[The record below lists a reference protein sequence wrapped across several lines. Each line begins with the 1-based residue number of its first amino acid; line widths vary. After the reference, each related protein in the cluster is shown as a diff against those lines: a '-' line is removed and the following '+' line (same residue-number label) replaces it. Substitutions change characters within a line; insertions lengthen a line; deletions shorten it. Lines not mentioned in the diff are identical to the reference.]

1 MHREA
6 RAHSMKKYYRLLLCS
21 LIPLVAA
28 ALLASLFIVFT
39 LRRQAFE
46 QFHEVAEIYLDS
58 IDLSLS
64 TIQRQIRWSA
74 MRDESFQA
82 IANPHSLAELTDSLK
97 TMRGQFNTLQQS
109 TGSHFQFF
117 GYVPADG
124 FFFNCAALE
133 VDYGAYLGLKE
144 RLAQRIAAP
153 NPVYDWSLLNSRG
166 VDYL

>member
-64 TIQRQIRWSA
+64 TI
-74 MRDESFQA
+74 
-82 IANPHSLAELTDSLK
+82 P
-97 TMRGQFNTLQQS
+97 RGQVIPQ
-109 TGSHFQFF
+109 
-117 GYVPADG
+117 
-124 FFFNCAALE
+124 
-133 VDYGAYLGLKE
+133 
-144 RLAQRIAAP
+144 
-153 NPVYDWSLLNSRG
+153 DWKPFAHPLP
-166 VDYL
+166 